1 MGSPIFLGSLAMMP
15 SGLEAGLA
23 IDLEGTDS
31 LLGGFAD
38 FSLPE
43 RGRAA
48 TLLLTLD
55 AGLTLIDKR
64 SRE

>member
-1 MGSPIFLGSLAMMP
+1 MGLPIFFGSLVIIP
-15 SGLEAGLA
+15 SGLEAGLT

-31 LLGGFAD
+31 RLGGFAD
-38 FSLPE
+38 FSFPE

-55 AGLTLIDKR
+55 AGLTLKDK
-64 SRE
+64 